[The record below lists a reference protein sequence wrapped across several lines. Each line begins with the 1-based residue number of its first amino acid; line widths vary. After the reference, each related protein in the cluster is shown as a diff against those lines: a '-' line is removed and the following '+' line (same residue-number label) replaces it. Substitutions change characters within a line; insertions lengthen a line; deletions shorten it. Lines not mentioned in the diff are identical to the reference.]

1 MLVPSPATARAAHS
15 SRKSRTRRTRNI
27 SHPRSL
33 IFSQNRNADRLF
45 CQDMGVDHAELGRR
59 LRSRRAALGRTV
71 ASVATDAALS
81 VPYVAN
87 LENGR
92 GNPTLAALD
101 RLAEALGTRLVLT
114 FADLGTAAGADAG
127 TDSGTGEAV
136 PAAPPSLVEFART
149 RRFRSAAGSL
159 AALLGEE
166 DRVVRAKLVAA
177 LTAVAGP
184 LDRDLHEGDWQRL
197 LDAIVLILGHPSS

>member
-1 MLVPSPATARAAHS
+1 MS
-15 SRKSRTRRTRNI
+15 
-27 SHPRSL
+27 
-33 IFSQNRNADRLF
+33 
-45 CQDMGVDHAELGRR
+45 VDHAELGRR

-92 GNPTLAALD
+92 GNPTLSALD

-114 FADLGTAAGADAG
+114 FADPGTEPATG
-127 TDSGTGEAV
+127 SGTGEAA
-136 PAAPPSLVEFART
+136 PAPPPSLVEFAET
-149 RRFRSAAGSL
+149 RRFRRAAGSL

-166 DRVVRAKLVAA
+166 DGAVRARLVGA
-177 LTAVAGP
+177 LAAVAVP

>member
-1 MLVPSPATARAAHS
+1 MS
-15 SRKSRTRRTRNI
+15 
-27 SHPRSL
+27 
-33 IFSQNRNADRLF
+33 
-45 CQDMGVDHAELGRR
+45 VDHADLGRR

-92 GNPTLAALD
+92 GNPTLSALD

-114 FADLGTAAGADAG
+114 FADPSTV
-127 TDSGTGEAV
+127 SGTGQGTARGAGSASEEVA
-136 PAAPPSLVEFART
+136 PPPSLVEFART
-149 RRFRSAAGSL
+149 RRFRREAGSL

-166 DRVVRAKLVAA
+166 DRVVRATLVGA
-177 LTAVAGP
+177 LAAVAGP
-184 LDRDLHEGDWQRL
+184 LDRDLHQGDWQRL
-197 LDAIVLILGHPSS
+197 LDAIVLILAHPAS

>member
-1 MLVPSPATARAAHS
+1 M
-15 SRKSRTRRTRNI
+15 
-27 SHPRSL
+27 
-33 IFSQNRNADRLF
+33 
-45 CQDMGVDHAELGRR
+45 DHAELGRR